1 MDVSKYICFDCETTG
16 LEQNCNLLT
25 LCLVILDNN
34 LNQIDMLNISLK
46 QDDGYTIFPEALVIN
61 KINLIEHH
69 NNSTTLSESRIKLFN
84 FLNLNKTF
92 FNLIPIGHN
101 LKFDIDFIKKSG
113 LLTELEYN
121 NYISCNFIDTIT
133 IAQFLKLSG
142 KLHPKQSISL
152 VNLCNIDKLNLKID
166 KTQEHS
172 AEYDTKMTIS
182 LLKSFVDLIKEE
194 KTEDKDK
201 NKNKKRKHD

>member
-1 MDVSKYICFDCETTG
+1 MDVPKYICFDCETTG

-25 LCLVILDNN
+25 LCLIILDSN

-46 QDDGYTIFPEALVIN
+46 QKVYTVFPEALVIN

-69 NNSTTLSESRIKLFN
+69 NNSTTLIESRIKLFN

-152 VNLCNIDKLNLKID
+152 VNLCKIDKLNLKID

-182 LLKSFVDLIKEE
+182 LLKSFVDLIKED
-194 KTEDKDK
+194 KTEDK

>member
-101 LKFDIDFIKKSG
+101 IKFDIDFIKKSG

-121 NYISCNFIDTIT
+121 NYISYNFIDTIT

-152 VNLCNIDKLNLKID
+152 VNLCKIDKLNLQTD

-172 AEYDTKMTIS
+172 SEYDTKMTVL
-182 LLKSFVDLIKEE
+182 LLKSFVDLIKEQ
-194 KTEDKDK
+194 KTED
-201 NKNKKRKHD
+201 KNKKRKRD

>member
-1 MDVSKYICFDCETTG
+1 M
-16 LEQNCNLLT
+16 
-25 LCLVILDNN
+25 
-34 LNQIDMLNISLK
+34 
-46 QDDGYTIFPEALVIN
+46 
-61 KINLIEHH
+61 
-69 NNSTTLSESRIKLFN
+69 
-84 FLNLNKTF
+84 NLNKTF

-194 KTEDKDK
+194 KTEDK

>member
-121 NYISCNFIDTIT
+121 NYISYNFIDTIT

>member
-1 MDVSKYICFDCETTG
+1 MDVPKYICFDCETTG

-25 LCLVILDNN
+25 LCLIILDSN

-46 QDDGYTIFPEALVIN
+46 QKAYIVFPEALVIN
-61 KINLIEHH
+61 KIDLIEHH
-69 NNSTTLSESRIKLFN
+69 NNSTTLIESRIKLFN

-194 KTEDKDK
+194 KTEDK